1 MREGDFL
8 MREPF
13 ALTGGELSGC
23 PGWWKIDVV
32 IEDES
37 ALQTVSAVR
46 QPGGIYREVVRE
58 DYFLGIEIGDEIPD
72 RTARDQWEEYYS
84 QLRHKAEESVP

>member
-1 MREGDFL
+1 

-13 ALTGGELSGC
+13 ALIGGELSGC

-32 IEDES
+32 VEDES
-37 ALQTVSAVR
+37 ALQAVSVVR
-46 QPGGIYREVVRE
+46 QPGGIYREVLRE

-72 RTARDQWEEYYS
+72 RRTIAQWEEYYS
-84 QLRHKAEESVP
+84 RLRQKAEESVL